1 MKASHYELHSCVLW
15 WQWVMVVWGEGEW
28 GSRALVVLALVVAL
42 VTAGRWGGETASG
55 GRV

>member
-1 MKASHYELHSCVLW
+1 
-15 WQWVMVVWGEGEW
+15 MVVWGEGEW